1 MSWIE
6 VPLAEIQIDAGFQYL
21 SIKELHIDSYANA
34 YANAMV
40 EVVVGD
46 HLPDMNS
53 MRGRT
58 MRLSYH
64 GRTLFYGIC
73 TGYQIV
79 SQGGYYS
86 LKITL
91 VSRVSLADR
100 KPHSVTYQ
108 NPGIMYGTI
117 LQCLSMSN
125 VRYYLEKDFM
135 MGRVV
140 TQKEQTDFRFIL
152 QLANN
157 HGLSVFDI
165 YDNSTAFVYIGTQ
178 GYQKESLGEDVEWL
192 ESGKCVDDMRD
203 DYSNQQG
210 GKAEYE
216 YHYCNVRTSNIF
228 LLAGCKCEA
237 GIVTESHV
245 YSHRGVVKNQVLV
258 TQSEAAA
265 PNFTA
270 QRVEAFSSNIVTG
283 TVVGV
288 SNTTVQVLFD
298 SDAGG
303 GMTDIPYESVFNNS
317 FYIMPDVGDKV
328 FVYLDNQGTIVC
340 LGSKRAN
347 TDDMMFGVPEE
358 KALGNPKSVIHFP
371 DEDIAFTATR
381 EEYSLNQTEN
391 EVTIRLMPED
401 GITITAKKSITMQAD
416 KELIMGAYELGV
428 LSSLTARLAQQDEL
442 SATIS
447 EIRSQKKTNEENN
460 AKDLKK
466 FSANYVPLT
475 TIPDYKSFI
484 DADTEEGKALRRERF
499 NSDFWESME
508 NGAKDAIF
516 YDWWGPDEEPIKINP
531 HSESYATGN
540 FILGGYDITI
550 SVPSACLRLGV
561 AAPDVIEVYSSCI
574 SWCGSKPVSVYKIKE
589 DELRDGWEMFMDVLV
604 TAVAVAATV
613 IAIAAITV
621 GTCGAGTALVV
632 AGLCVGLAGAA
643 LALARDD
650 YFGAIVGAVTSI
662 CGAVVGFLKI
672 FHGGCAFV
680 KFLKDIDVFVDGFQL
695 AYGMFQSA
703 YQLPKKFEVMI
714 NRIKAADTWYE
725 GLAELGIGV
734 IDIAAMLFGNYGDY
748 KAFAHDI
755 SEIRAKSSGTGSN
768 STDSTQT
775 KAPTTGDA
783 ADPTTKPSG
792 VDGGADAT
800 PKIGGAEGESGST
813 PQIGGAEGGESGS
826 TPKPGGTEGVEG
838 GSTPKPG
845 GTEGSEGGST
855 PKPGGTEGAGNASE
869 VNAQNSTQAR
879 TDGDPVNMATGALT
893 ETHTDLRLKDV
904 NGDFSI
910 RRVYRSTKK
919 NPGRMLGERWI
930 FNFETCLW
938 FEEDKAKCSV
948 YLPDDHNEHF
958 VRTESGKW
966 QNATEGKNR
975 YELTETET
983 GYCLKDQKRHNSFYY
998 NERGYIQYWTDS
1010 YGNETRFEYDRNTLK
1025 RITLASGLFVELFY
1039 QGSKLASMKDG
1050 SGREYRYSYQG
1061 ELLSNI
1067 QYPNGGVLGYEYSEE
1082 GHLLR
1087 IRNENGKVYLD
1098 NRYDRKGR
1106 VIFQTTADGEE
1117 YTFFYNDKIRETVI
1131 TKRGLNRTIRYQYNS
1146 RDLVEKTLYE
1156 DGTTFEQQYD
1166 ANDNVYYEKD
1176 RLGRVTER
1184 TYNDTGLLTTETLP
1198 NGLRTVYEY
1207 NENGKCIKAY
1217 DNAGMEKHYEYDE
1230 KGALIK
1236 SIRKIDEQTDE
1247 VFEYQYDHYGR
1258 MISKKYPDQA
1268 VDTWEY
1274 DTNFVHPSSFQN
1286 AEQYVIRYELD
1297 DQGRNVVTTH
1307 EDGEIHYAYNSNHHL
1322 TMMED
1327 EEHHVTRYTYDLT
1340 EQRTG
1345 VKRPEDIL
1353 ANDGMGMSFRYDA
1366 MDHLL
1371 ETEDATGIVYRQDC
1385 DSEGKVL
1392 KLYDP
1397 MTKTEDGDN
1406 VPGITYR
1413 YDVNGYRTHVIYQ
1426 DGSTQR
1432 SFYDACGNLL
1442 KVVEPA
1448 DYDAVKEDGPGRTF
1462 TYDEMDRL
1470 LTERDLDG
1478 NLIRKNTYDLEGNIV
1493 SVTTEKLIALSE
1505 RLGISV
1511 ENLYRYNYAGWC
1523 IEERIPVKEEAGT
1536 VYYRVRTFF
1545 YDARGNVTS
1554 EKRYLEY
1561 QTKEEAKGRILQIN
1575 KKYDKLGRLVRV
1587 NDSTGAVVEYA
1598 YNARNKV
1605 VSEKSRISENLYS
1618 EKKYAYTPNGNLQS
1632 VSVALGKNKND
1643 KAYATTTYQYN
1654 ANGQISE
1661 MITPSGCI
1669 IQFTY
1674 DRSDKQTA
1682 EVFKQANKKVL
1693 SETAYLYDGK
1703 GRLDT
1708 QVVNG
1713 RTTKYGYDAR
1723 GRRNSVRNATGK
1735 TTAYVYDANN
1745 RLMRAIS
1752 PKQFD
1757 EAGYQAKGIL
1767 QSYHN
1772 GRLVKSVDE
1781 LTGAVREYTYNA
1793 FGESTVIRSDSAEIL
1808 KTYDLGGRC
1817 IEIKN
1822 NLGLACQ
1829 KKEYDPWNHVI
1840 LTEDGNGNKT
1850 GFDLDSWGRVSKV
1863 NRADGGIESYA
1874 YDYAGNV
1881 TEITDGRGGITRFEY
1896 DERSLL
1902 IKKEDQ
1908 LGAFETWQY
1917 DEEGRPDYYKDRKGQ
1932 ETAFAYNAYGQL
1944 TSKKALGESNLEE
1957 IYSYTDTGLLEY
1969 CIGGGMRYDYKYDAF
1984 DRLVE
1989 KKASGRTLIS
1999 YEYNDYD
2006 ELIGQSDISGKRT
2019 AYRYD
2024 AVGRL
2029 AGVTDNGVEQVA
2041 YQYDEEGRLLDK
2053 KSGALEAKYTYD
2065 GDGNV
2070 ASLITTLGGKEL
2082 LHNGYRYD
2090 GNGNLIHLTKMG
2102 QEISFGYDCMNRI
2115 ENAIYPDH
2123 MDRYAYDYADNRIT
2137 KMHLDQASKNLLTE
2151 EEWAMP
2157 NAEALIRDRKPMG
2170 MNPKSLES
2178 GFVESYVY
2186 NEANRLTERMVTSL
2200 WDNEVAE
2207 KAAYTYDAN
2216 GSLLTDGNQTYQY
2229 DAFNRTVQI
2238 DAKDGNKVR
2247 NHYDA
2252 EGLRHELEEN
2262 GKLIKF
2268 IYNDQDVIS
2277 EENDEGQITRY
2288 VRGLGL
2294 ISSDCENA
2302 RTYYH
2307 YVSDEKGSITD
2318 IVAAA
2323 VRKKLS
2329 ADAGQDEAEA
2339 TVENAT
2345 EILNHYEYDEFGNLL
2360 VCEENVPN
2368 RFRYAG
2374 EIYDAVLGQYYL
2386 RARFYNPLLGRFNQE
2401 DDRYDDGLNLYAYCK
2416 NNPIMYVDPTGHG
2429 TTSGAD
2435 KTSSDNVNSE
2445 TPPSA
2450 TNNVTNDGAEGA
2462 PAGYKKDDKGRWH
2475 RPNGQYAS
2483 NEEVGIK
2490 PAGSQNGSGTQSSSD
2505 VPNPNGKKGGEA
2517 HQQTIASI
2525 PTMAGGEISKE
2536 VKFDTPDGAKSCRYA
2551 DAVEMVDGEIKVIHQ
2566 AGKVNMDGS
2575 PVSRERAAIKDIM
2588 GSPDYHGQ
2596 PIYFWPYNSNS
2607 GPIIYPQKPGG

>member
-1 MSWIE
+1 M
-6 VPLAEIQIDAGFQYL
+6 
-21 SIKELHIDSYANA
+21 IK
-34 YANAMV
+34 
-40 EVVVGD
+40 
-46 HLPDMNS
+46 
-53 MRGRT
+53 R
-58 MRLSYH
+58 
-64 GRTLFYGIC
+64 
-73 TGYQIV
+73 
-79 SQGGYYS
+79 
-86 LKITL
+86 
-91 VSRVSLADR
+91 
-100 KPHSVTYQ
+100 
-108 NPGIMYGTI
+108 IM
-117 LQCLSMSN
+117 
-125 VRYYLEKDFM
+125 
-135 MGRVV
+135 
-140 TQKEQTDFRFIL
+140 
-152 QLANN
+152 
-157 HGLSVFDI
+157 
-165 YDNSTAFVYIGTQ
+165 
-178 GYQKESLGEDVEWL
+178 
-192 ESGKCVDDMRD
+192 
-203 DYSNQQG
+203 
-210 GKAEYE
+210 
-216 YHYCNVRTSNIF
+216 
-228 LLAGCKCEA
+228 
-237 GIVTESHV
+237 
-245 YSHRGVVKNQVLV
+245 
-258 TQSEAAA
+258 
-265 PNFTA
+265 A
-270 QRVEAFSSNIVTG
+270 Q
-283 TVVGV
+283 
-288 SNTTVQVLFD
+288 
-298 SDAGG
+298 
-303 GMTDIPYESVFNNS
+303 
-317 FYIMPDVGDKV
+317 
-328 FVYLDNQGTIVC
+328 
-340 LGSKRAN
+340 
-347 TDDMMFGVPEE
+347 
-358 KALGNPKSVIHFP
+358 
-371 DEDIAFTATR
+371 
-381 EEYSLNQTEN
+381 
-391 EVTIRLMPED
+391 
-401 GITITAKKSITMQAD
+401 
-416 KELIMGAYELGV
+416 
-428 LSSLTARLAQQDEL
+428 
-442 SATIS
+442 
-447 EIRSQKKTNEENN
+447 
-460 AKDLKK
+460 
-466 FSANYVPLT
+466 
-475 TIPDYKSFI
+475 
-484 DADTEEGKALRRERF
+484 
-499 NSDFWESME
+499 
-508 NGAKDAIF
+508 
-516 YDWWGPDEEPIKINP
+516 
-531 HSESYATGN
+531 
-540 FILGGYDITI
+540 
-550 SVPSACLRLGV
+550 
-561 AAPDVIEVYSSCI
+561 
-574 SWCGSKPVSVYKIKE
+574 
-589 DELRDGWEMFMDVLV
+589 
-604 TAVAVAATV
+604 
-613 IAIAAITV
+613 
-621 GTCGAGTALVV
+621 
-632 AGLCVGLAGAA
+632 
-643 LALARDD
+643 
-650 YFGAIVGAVTSI
+650 
-662 CGAVVGFLKI
+662 
-672 FHGGCAFV
+672 
-680 KFLKDIDVFVDGFQL
+680 
-695 AYGMFQSA
+695 
-703 YQLPKKFEVMI
+703 
-714 NRIKAADTWYE
+714 DTWY
-725 GLAELGIGV
+725 GALAELGVGIL
-734 IDIAAMLFGNYGDY
+734 DIEAMLFGNVGDY
-748 KAFAHDI
+748 LSFKDSI
-755 SEIRAKSSGTGSN
+755 TKKPSPTGSS
-768 STDSTQT
+768 STASDDVNAT
-775 KAPTTGDA
+775 KAPTAGDA
-783 ADPTTKPSG
+783 AD
-792 VDGGADAT
+792 
-800 PKIGGAEGESGST
+800 GS
-813 PQIGGAEGGESGS
+813 S
-826 TPKPGGTEGVEG
+826 PKPGGTDVEG
-838 GSTPKPG
+838 GGSTKPAGADMDNAG
-845 GTEGSEGGST
+845 GTT
-855 PKPGGTEGAGNASE
+855 KPTGEIDAPD
-869 VNAQNSTQAR
+869 STQSVK
-879 TDGDPVNMATGALT
+879 DGDPVDMATGALT

-910 RRVYRSTKK
+910 RRTYRSTKK

-938 FEEDKAKCSV
+938 FEEDKVKCSV

-1061 ELLSNI
+1061 ELLSSI

-1082 GHLLR
+1082 GYLLR

-1131 TKRGLNRTIRYQYNS
+1131 TKSGLNRTIRYQYNS

-1156 DGTTFEQQYD
+1156 DGTAFEQQYD

-1217 DNAGMEKHYEYDE
+1217 NNAGMEKHYEYDE

-1345 VKRPEDIL
+1345 IKRPEDIL

-1397 MTKTEDGDN
+1397 MTKTEDGDD

-1448 DYDAVKEDGPGRTF
+1448 DYDAAKDDGLGRTY
-1462 TYDEMDRL
+1462 TYDEMNRL

-1493 SVTTEKLIALSE
+1493 SVTTEKLLALSE
-1505 RLGISV
+1505 KLGINV
-1511 ENLYRYNYAGWC
+1511 ENLYQYNYAGWC
-1523 IEERIPVKEEAGT
+1523 VEERIPAKETDGT
-1536 VYYRVRTFF
+1536 VYYRVRSFS
-1545 YDARGNVTS
+1545 YDARGNITS
-1554 EKRYLEY
+1554 EKRYLDY

-1605 VSEKSRISENLYS
+1605 VSEKSRISENVYS
-1618 EKKYAYTPNGNLQS
+1618 EKKYAYTPNGNLES
-1632 VSVALGKNKND
+1632 VSVALGKNKHD

-1674 DRSDKQTA
+1674 DRSGKQTA

-1723 GRRNSVRNATGK
+1723 GRRNSVRNAAGK
-1735 TTAYVYDANN
+1735 TTAYMFDANS

-1781 LTGAVREYTYNA
+1781 LTGAVCEYTYNA

-1840 LTEDGNGNKT
+1840 LTEEGNGNKT

-1881 TEITDGRGGITRFEY
+1881 IEITDGCGGITRFEY

-1932 ETAFAYNAYGQL
+1932 EISFAYNAYGQL
-1944 TSKKALGESNLEE
+1944 TSKKALGESGLEE

-2006 ELIGQSDISGKRT
+2006 ELIGQSDISGKHT

-2024 AVGRL
+2024 ALGRL
-2029 AGVTDNGVEQVA
+2029 AGVTDNDVEQVS
-2041 YQYDEEGRLLDK
+2041 YQYDKEGKLLEK
-2053 KSGALEAKYTYD
+2053 KSGALEAMYTYD
-2065 GDGNV
+2065 SDGNV
-2070 ASLITTLGGKEL
+2070 ASLVTTLGGKEL

-2090 GNGNLIHLTKMG
+2090 GNGNLIHLSKQG
-2102 QEISFGYDCMNRI
+2102 KEISYSYDSMNRI

-2268 IYNDQDVIS
+2268 IYNDQDVIA
-2277 EENDEGQITRY
+2277 EENDEGQITRF

-2294 ISSDCENA
+2294 ISSDCESA

-2339 TVENAT
+2339 TAENAT

-2360 VCEENVPN
+2360 VCEENMPN

-2416 NNPIMYVDPTGHG
+2416 NNPIKYLDPTGHG

-2435 KTSSDNVNSE
+2435 KPSSGAADTDSNPSGTMPASDSDSKSSKPYSQMSDAELAEIGLKRYPDGSIRDPKNGHFAGSGGEVPGTPGVEAARAYLESMGYDYKGKEITVRSADGTARRYDLVMVAPDGTVLGIEVKSGSATRNAQQRMMDDLLRNSGGMSTVGQNAKTANVGFIKDYTVVHVNS
-2445 TPPSA
+2445 
-2450 TNNVTNDGAEGA
+2450 DGTIKSIG
-2462 PAGYKKDDKGRWH
+2462 DK
-2475 RPNGQYAS
+2475 
-2483 NEEVGIK
+2483 
-2490 PAGSQNGSGTQSSSD
+2490 
-2505 VPNPNGKKGGEA
+2505 
-2517 HQQTIASI
+2517 
-2525 PTMAGGEISKE
+2525 
-2536 VKFDTPDGAKSCRYA
+2536 
-2551 DAVEMVDGEIKVIHQ
+2551 
-2566 AGKVNMDGS
+2566 
-2575 PVSRERAAIKDIM
+2575 
-2588 GSPDYHGQ
+2588 
-2596 PIYFWPYNSNS
+2596 
-2607 GPIIYPQKPGG
+2607 